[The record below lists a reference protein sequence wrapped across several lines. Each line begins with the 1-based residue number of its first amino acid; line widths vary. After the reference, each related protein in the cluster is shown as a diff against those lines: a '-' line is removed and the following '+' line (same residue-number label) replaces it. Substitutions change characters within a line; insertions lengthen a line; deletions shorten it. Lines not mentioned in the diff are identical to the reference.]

1 MHSDASKRF
10 SCFIG
15 LRATGKQ
22 LVLECV
28 NNWWWIGFSIWQSI
42 VVVSDRRAWRSQH
55 THTHTHK
62 WLWEKLLCGLCVSI
76 STKSASHHMKL
87 RKEIVLVWFQMCSTW
102 LLVGLYVSG
111 VEIVFFLCFYFSL
124 MVDCFRAHSSTFPNA
139 IKNQL
144 TKLTVRFYCEIIST
158 FGWRSEQKKYI
169 TNICNDTRLTGIFPQ
184 WILLSVHRLW
194 PRERLKIIMLISV
207 DKFALPTQ
215 GK

>member
-1 MHSDASKRF
+1 MVVRKV
-10 SCFIG
+10 I
-15 LRATGKQ
+15 
-22 LVLECV
+22 VWIVCV
-28 NNWWWIGFSIWQSI
+28 NINKISI
-42 VVVSDRRAWRSQH
+42 
-55 THTHTHK
+55 
-62 WLWEKLLCGLCVSI
+62 
-76 STKSASHHMKL
+76 ASH
-87 RKEIVLVWFQMCSTW
+87 EIEKRNSFGLVSNVFDLVVGWFVCFGGW
-102 LLVGLYVSG
+102 NC
-111 VEIVFFLCFYFSL
+111 FFLCFYFSL

-215 GK
+215 SK

>member
-102 LLVGLYVSG
+102 LLVGLFVSG
-111 VEIVFFLCFYFSL
+111 VEIVFFCVFILAWWL
-124 MVDCFRAHSSTFPNA
+124 GWLFPSA
-139 IKNQL
+139 Q
-144 TKLTVRFYCEIIST
+144 FDISK
-158 FGWRSEQKKYI
+158 RHQKPINKI
-169 TNICNDTRLTGIFPQ
+169 NCS
-184 WILLSVHRLW
+184 ILLRNN
-194 PRERLKIIMLISV
+194 
-207 DKFALPTQ
+207 
-215 GK
+215 